1 MKGQIA
7 DEVSRLKNR
16 MSELEKEK
24 TELTARFRA
33 EDIGALM
40 KKLGNR
46 CVCMT
51 FDQVRDAIDKDIRF
65 AQQKLSEIIGDYSC
79 NVETVLRTSMNQLLR
94 EVLDK
99 CGIFDNL
106 PDEKRIIFGQM
117 VNNKVE
123 EVIKKLK

>member
-7 DEVSRLKNR
+7 DEVSRLMNR

-24 TELTARFRA
+24 AELNARFRA
-33 EDIGALM
+33 EDIGAL
-40 KKLGNR
+40 KEKLGNR

-51 FDQVRDAIDKDIRF
+51 FGQVRDAIDKDIRF

-99 CGIFDNL
+99 CVVFDNL
-106 PDEKRIIFGQM
+106 PYEERIIFGQM
-117 VNNKVE
+117 IDNKVE

>member
-7 DEVSRLKNR
+7 DEVCRLMNR

-24 TELTARFRA
+24 AELTVKFRS
-33 EDIGALM
+33 EDVGALTEQ
-40 KKLGNR
+40 LGNR

-51 FDQVRDAIDKDIRF
+51 FNLVRDAIDKDARL
-65 AQQKLSEIIGDYSC
+65 AQQRLDEIVGDYISQ
-79 NVETVLRTSMNQLLR
+79 VEPMLRTSMNQLLR

-106 PDEKRIIFGQM
+106 PYEKRIIFGQM
-117 VNNKVE
+117 VDNKVE